1 MLEGKLLLLTS
12 WHLVLTGAPAIA
24 AALYAARRGVGSV
37 PILLAIALAA
47 SGAVGILGFWSY
59 YADPLLGETFSFF
72 VILGALVLGVWSLRG
87 RRIDRALLGQLAT
100 PFALWALGTVFLVML
115 GFLHGGTDTP
125 LLTSGSRFSGPLP
138 GDNDIPRFFAEWFY
152 ENGHHAAPPLY
163 PGEWHFSDRPPLQ
176 SGYALSQR
184 ALGWDSYGLN
194 YQLLGVVLQQLWIVG
209 LWALLLAAGLRRATI
224 ALATVAVLLSSLA
237 ILNGFYVW
245 PKLLPAAF
253 LLAAAALV
261 LTPLWDEVR
270 RGVWGAVLVAALC
283 GLAMLGHGS
292 SVFGIVP
299 LALVAAYRGMPSLRW
314 IGVGIAVGIALL
326 APWSAYQK
334 WEDPPGNRLMKWTLA
349 GVVEIDDRGTL
360 EAIADSYGEA
370 GVGGTV
376 DNKLENL
383 KTISGWTMAPE
394 AVSNAL
400 DTGEAEEVVAAL
412 RAVAFFYLLPSLGL
426 LLLAPF
432 AMAFAAARRTRGDPA
447 EWSFALTCFAV
458 FGVGILV
465 WALLVFGSIEL
476 VTVIHV
482 GTYLLPILA
491 MAGAVAG
498 LRAVFP
504 RFAVYWV
511 GLGALLSLAI
521 YVPALEPPAGTSYRP
536 LAAILCAAALAAF
549 GIVAMRGGLRRT
561 QEK

>member
-1 MLEGKLLLLTS
+1 VVEGKLLLLTS
-12 WHLVLTGAPAIA
+12 WHLVLTGLPAIA
-24 AALYAARRGVGSV
+24 AALYAARRGVGSI

-47 SGAVGILGFWSY
+47 SGAVGLLGFWSY
-59 YADPLLGETFSFF
+59 YVDPLLGETFSFF
-72 VILGALVLGVWSLRG
+72 VVLGSLALAVWSLLGGRVDRDLLRG
-87 RRIDRALLGQLAT
+87 LAT
-100 PFALWALGTVFLVML
+100 PFALWALGSIFLVML
-115 GFLHGGTDTP
+115 GFLYGGSDTP
-125 LLTSGSRFSGPLP
+125 VATGGSRFSGPLP

-152 ENGHHAAPPLY
+152 ANGHQGTPPVF

-209 LWALLLAAGLRRATI
+209 LWALLLAAGVRRTTM
-224 ALATVAVLLSSLA
+224 ALATIAVLLSSLA
-237 ILNGFYVW
+237 ILNGFFVW

-270 RGVWGAVLVAALC
+270 RHLWGAGLVAALC
-283 GLAMLGHGS
+283 GLAMLAHGS

-299 LALVAAYRGMPSLRW
+299 LVLIAAFRGLPSLRW
-314 IGVGIAVGIALL
+314 LGVGLAVGIALM

-349 GVVEIDDRGTL
+349 GVVEIDERGTL
-360 EAIADSYGEA
+360 EAISDRYGEA
-370 GVGGTV
+370 GLDGTI
-376 DNKLENL
+376 DNKLANL
-383 KTISGWTMAPE
+383 KTITGWTMAPDT
-394 AVSNAL
+394 VSNAL
-400 DTGEAEEVVAAL
+400 DTGDFEEIVNAI
-412 RAVAFFYLLPSLGL
+412 RADAFFYLLPSMGL

-447 EWSFALTCFAV
+447 EWNFALACFAV
-458 FGVGILV
+458 FGIGCLF

-482 GTYLLPILA
+482 GTYLLPILG

-498 LRAVFP
+498 LRAVLP
-504 RFAVYWV
+504 RFSIYWV
-511 GLGALLSLAI
+511 GLAALLSLAL
-521 YVPALEPPAGTSYRP
+521 YVPDFELPPGGYLRP

-549 GIVAMRGGLRRT
+549 GIVATRGGVRRT